1 MLSTNG
7 RAGLIKNFSRIKYVA
22 GVKGVYERAHHIQ
35 AGLPGKTLQ
44 IPFLGQAD
52 TVFAGDGASKGDS
65 FFKNLTKGGVDAFD
79 FFRIALV
86 AKECRMQIA
95 VAEVTEDAD
104 AQLAFLQ
111 RSVG

>member
-1 MLSTNG
+1 
-7 RAGLIKNFSRIKYVA
+7 
-22 GVKGVYERAHHIQ
+22 
-35 AGLPGKTLQ
+35 
-44 IPFLGQAD
+44 
-52 TVFAGDGASKGDS
+52 
-65 FFKNLTKGGVDAFD
+65 VDAFD